1 MTLWRNIE
9 KLSIFIILITTPDFP
24 HFYYMLGGNL
34 GSLLYGDVSMMLKR
48 DFWVLP
54 GVGGVVDSREL
65 LRNKVSTGIFC
76 EEEKLRLK

>member
-1 MTLWRNIE
+1 
-9 KLSIFIILITTPDFP
+9 
-24 HFYYMLGGNL
+24 
-34 GSLLYGDVSMMLKR
+34 MMLKR